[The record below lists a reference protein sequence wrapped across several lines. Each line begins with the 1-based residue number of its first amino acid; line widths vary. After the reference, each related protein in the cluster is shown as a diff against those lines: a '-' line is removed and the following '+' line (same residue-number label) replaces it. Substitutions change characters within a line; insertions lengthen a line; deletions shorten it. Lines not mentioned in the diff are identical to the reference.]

1 MMTQLTTAPWST
13 LHVSHCLR
21 RIVTFLIIAP
31 YKYSYLLT
39 CTASINRSRSGHE
52 VMTHDVLFGRDKVDE
67 YFNGTAVEYRVADPL
82 QLFIYTQPLVRLPL
96 DASDQFLYLQLL
108 RSNVPTPHTVF
119 HKNAL
124 GPTTTCWRGG
134 GKAEVQFPQLSF
146 FTLTTAQNNALNV
159 ITAAFKG
166 CRSDQGNI
174 LVSFSTKTIS
184 VISGISRWGR
194 GTDPNIGQGF
204 KCLRLDLTMNGR
216 RRRRRIP
223 VLINMSDGGSLPPKN
238 VYNRY
243 FWSRRDLRP
252 TTLYVA

>member
-1 MMTQLTTAPWST
+1 MTNPASTDRKTSRCELMMTQLTTAPWST
-13 LHVSHCLR
+13 LHVSHFLR

-134 GKAEVQFPQLSF
+134 QSWGTVPSALIFHFNYCTKQRFER
-146 FTLTTAQNNALNV
+146 NN
-159 ITAAFKG
+159 G
-166 CRSDQGNI
+166 
-174 LVSFSTKTIS
+174 S
-184 VISGISRWGR
+184 V
-194 GTDPNIGQGF
+194 
-204 KCLRLDLTMNGR
+204 
-216 RRRRRIP
+216 
-223 VLINMSDGGSLPPKN
+223 
-238 VYNRY
+238 
-243 FWSRRDLRP
+243 
-252 TTLYVA
+252 